1 MRRSEVRSRL
11 SEVRS
16 WGYESE
22 DVFSSSPI
30 SGPQCLLYS
39 RFAGVFRLSFSRHS
53 RPLRLQMLPEK
64 VFSGFE
70 GSSDICVFLS
80 LASPQCEKA
89 RFTTLSP
96 CPTLALLVVL
106 PSLARSAC
114 EVDRSAQHANPSC
127 KAVCNGTA
135 ERAARTR
142 RDTSKNGPTF
152 SVHTQQGHFG
162 EAGRGGLW
170 ES

>member
-1 MRRSEVRSRL
+1 MRFETGCLRFEVGAMNPRM
-11 SEVRS
+11 
-16 WGYESE
+16 
-22 DVFSSSPI
+22 FFH
-30 SGPQCLLYS
+30 LLPFQAHNVCS
-39 RFAGVFRLSFSRHS
+39 TLDLQGFFDSFSRHS